1 MTERREDVNPSGALR
16 QAQGTSPAPRQAQ
29 GTSPAVPRTA
39 TSLPRLVITAP
50 ASGHGKTTVAT
61 GLMGALRGEGLE
73 VAGFKVGPDYID
85 PGYHALA
92 TGRPGRNLD
101 PHLCHPEQLAPLLL
115 HGARTP
121 TMADVAVVEGVM
133 GLFDG
138 RMGGD
143 GFASTAHVAGLVD
156 APLVVVVDISRMAR
170 TTAALVHGLHT
181 FEPGTNL
188 SGVILNKAGSPR
200 LVDEIT
206 TALEATG
213 LPVLGVLPRDAGI
226 EAPSRHLGLVPAAE
240 REQAAE
246 TVRRLAEQVAAH
258 VDLRAV
264 LAIAHAAP
272 DLDVPPWDP
281 ADHVQ
286 PPSPARPRVAVA
298 AGRAFTFRYAETD
311 ELLRAAGCEPVEL
324 DPLTD
329 AALPEGTAGLYLG
342 GGFPEVH
349 AAELS
354 ANAALRTA
362 LADAIADGLPTVAEC
377 AGLLYLCRSVDG
389 VPMVGALDAEAVMSP
404 KLTLRY
410 QALVAPTDGLLG
422 PAGTRATGH
431 EFHRTVVAP
440 VHGDAAAWLVGGE
453 ADGFSADPAELG
465 HPTLHASYQHVHW
478 AGHPRLAQAFADA
491 VHDHARTSGTPH
503 DQDRYDLDHHG
514 DSDVTEGLVDLAV
527 NVARPAPPDWLRDV
541 INASTATLGAY
552 PRTDEAAKAIAAAHD
567 VDLDHVLPTA
577 GGAEAFTLVAR
588 AFAPQRALVVHPQ
601 FTEPEAALLA
611 AGHRPARLVLDAA
624 DGFVLDPARVPADAD
639 LVMIGNPTNPTSVLH
654 PRATLEALVRPG
666 RVLVVDEAFMDA
678 VPGEPASLA
687 SADLPGVL
695 VLRSLTKTW
704 GLAGLRAGYVVGDPA
719 LVDRLRAQQPPWSVS
734 TPALAATVAC
744 LSPAARAEAAAAAQL
759 LEGRR
764 RALLDALAPTGLTA
778 VGDPRAPFV
787 LLDTRAGRPADPDRP
802 VGWLRHALRDQGFAV
817 RRGETFPGLDAGWI
831 RVAVRDEMTSA
842 ALAAA
847 VVRCLG

>member
-1 MTERREDVNPSGALR
+1 MS
-16 QAQGTSPAPRQAQ
+16 AP
-29 GTSPAVPRTA
+29 TA
-39 TSLPRLVITAP
+39 LPRLVITAP

-121 TMADVAVVEGVM
+121 VPADVAVVEGVM

-181 FEPGTNL
+181 FDPDVRL

-206 TALEATG
+206 AALEATG

-240 REQAAE
+240 RDQAAG
-246 TVRRLAEQVAAH
+246 TVRRLAEQVAEH

-264 LAIAHAAP
+264 LALAHAAP
-272 DLDVPPWDP
+272 PLTAEPWNP
-281 ADHVQ
+281 ADHVS
-286 PPSPARPRVAVA
+286 PPSPNRPRVAVA

-324 DPLTD
+324 DPLVDT
-329 AALPEGTAGLYLG
+329 ALPEGTSGLYLG

-354 ANAALRTA
+354 ANTALRTA
-362 LADAIADGLPTVAEC
+362 LADAIAAGLPAVAEC

-389 VPMVGALDAEAVMSP
+389 VPMVGALDAEAVMTP

-410 QALVAPTDGLLG
+410 QGLVAPTDGLLG

-431 EFHRTVVAP
+431 EFHRTVVTP
-440 VHGDAAAWLVGGE
+440 MSGDTAAWLVGGE
-453 ADGFSADPAELG
+453 ADGFSADPAGLG

-491 VHDHARTSGTPH
+491 VHDRAARTAAP
-503 DQDRYDLDHHG
+503 DRPQAEQGPGAYDLDHHG
-514 DSDVTEGLVDLAV
+514 DSDATEGLVDLAV

-567 VDLDHVLPTA
+567 VDVDHVLPTA

-588 AFAPQRALVVHPQ
+588 AFTPRHALVVHPQ

-624 DGFVLDPARVPADAD
+624 DGFVLDPAAVPDAAD
-639 LVMIGNPTNPTSVLH
+639 LVVVGNPTNPTSVLH

-687 SADLPGVL
+687 GADLPGVL

-744 LSPAARAEAAAAAQL
+744 LTPAARAEAAAAA
-759 LEGRR
+759 ERFAGRR
-764 RALLDALAPTGLTA
+764 QALADALAPTGLVPA
-778 VGDPRAPFV
+778 GDPRAPFV
-787 LLDTRAGRPADPDRP
+787 LLDTSALRPDRP
-802 VGWLRHALRDQGFAV
+802 AGWLRLALRDQGFAA
-817 RRGETFPGLDAGWI
+817 RRGETFPGLDASWI
-831 RVAVRDEMTSA
+831 RVAVRDETTSA

>member
-1 MTERREDVNPSGALR
+1 MR
-16 QAQGTSPAPRQAQ
+16 
-29 GTSPAVPRTA
+29 
-39 TSLPRLVITAP
+39 LPRLVITAP

-61 GLMGALRGEGLE
+61 GLMGALRSEGLE

-101 PHLCHPEQLAPLLL
+101 PHLCRPEQLAPLLL
-115 HGARTP
+115 HGASIPTP
-121 TMADVAVVEGVM
+121 ADVAVVEGVM

-138 RMGGD
+138 RMGGN

-181 FEPGTNL
+181 FEPGTRL
-188 SGVILNKAGSPR
+188 SGVILNLAGSAR

-206 TALEATG
+206 AALEATG

-240 REQAAE
+240 REQAAA
-246 TVRRLAEQVAAH
+246 TVERLAEQVRSRI
-258 VDLRAV
+258 DLSAV
-264 LAIAHAAP
+264 LAIAHGAP
-272 DLDVPPWDP
+272 ALDVEAWEPS
-281 ADHVQ
+281 AVVS
-286 PPSPARPRVAVA
+286 PPSPARPRVAIA
-298 AGRAFTFRYAETD
+298 AGRAFTFRYAETE
-311 ELLRAAGCEPVEL
+311 ELLRAAGCEPVEI

-329 AALPEGTAGLYLG
+329 TALPEGTSGLYLG

-362 LADAIADGLPTVAEC
+362 VADAVAAGLPTVAEC

-389 VPMVGALDAEAVMSP
+389 VPMVGALDAEAVMTP
-404 KLTLRY
+404 RLTLRY
-410 QALVAPTDGLLG
+410 QTLVVPEDGLLG

-431 EFHRTVVAP
+431 EFHRTTVTPERGASAGGGGP
-440 VHGDAAAWLVGGE
+440 AWL
-453 ADGFSADPAELG
+453 ADGQAYGFSLDPARVG

-478 AGHPRLAQAFADA
+478 AGHPRLAQRFADA
-491 VHDHARTSGTPH
+491 VHDHHARTTGVRDDH
-503 DQDRYDLDHHG
+503 EAHDLDHHG
-514 DSDVTEGLVDLAV
+514 DSDAAEGLVDLAV
-527 NVARPAPPDWLRDV
+527 NVSRSAPPDWLRDV
-541 INASTATLGAY
+541 INASTVTLGRY

-567 VDLDHVLPTA
+567 VDLDRVLPTA

-588 AFAPQRALVVHPQ
+588 AFAPRHAVIVHPQ

-611 AGHRPARLVLDAA
+611 AGHRPERLLLGPD
-624 DGFVLDPARVPADAD
+624 DGFVLAADQVPDDAD

-654 PRATLEALVRPG
+654 PASLLRDLVRPG

-678 VPGEPASLA
+678 VPGERESLVG
-687 SADLPGVL
+687 ADLPGVL

-704 GLAGLRAGYVVGDPA
+704 GLAGLRAGYVVGDPE
-719 LVDRLRAQQPPWSVS
+719 LVVRLRAQQPPWSVS

-744 LSPAARAEAAAAAQL
+744 LTPAARADAATAAARFDD
-759 LEGRR
+759 RR
-764 RALLDALAPTGLTA
+764 RFLVDALAAAGLTA
-778 VGDPRAPFV
+778 VAASQAPFV
-787 LLDTRAGRPADPDRP
+787 LVDSSRLRAGRRP
-802 VGWLRHALRDQGFAV
+802 GWLRLALRDQGFAV
-817 RRGETFPGLDAGWI
+817 RRGETFPGLHADWL
-831 RVAVRDEMTSA
+831 RVAVRDVGTSTA
-842 ALAAA
+842 FVAA
-847 VVRCLG
+847 VERCLS